1 MNPDQLAEI
10 PAEEAEEIYGTDAFS
25 FVVIEGER

>member
-1 MNPDQLAEI
+1 VNPDQLAEI
-10 PAEEAEEIYGTDAFS
+10 PAEEAEELYGTDAFP

>member
-10 PAEEAEEIYGTDAFS
+10 PAEEAEELYGTDAFP
-25 FVVIEGER
+25 FVVIESVP

>member
-10 PAEEAEEIYGTDAFS
+10 PVEEAEELYGTDAFP
-25 FVVIEGER
+25 FVVIESEP